1 MSLNLEKSAARE
13 AAFARRA
20 TANRDVTEAANR
32 QLEDAVRSVPGGIV
46 SAYWPIRTEIDPRPA
61 MRTLSATHQIGL
73 PVVVRMGLPLVFRRW
88 IPGSQMVTGT
98 YGAHVPADPDELVP
112 QILIVPLA
120 AFDASGYRLG
130 YGGGFYDR
138 TLEMLKKYG
147 PVTAIGFAYDV
158 QEFNSVP
165 RDLTDQRLDL
175 IITESGARTP
185 D

>member
-1 MSLNLEKSAARE
+1 MTLVLDKSEARE

-20 TANRDVTEAANR
+20 TADRGVTEATNR
-32 QLEDAVRSVPGGIV
+32 HLVAAVRSVPGGIV

-73 PVVVRMGLPLVFRRW
+73 PVVIRMGLPLVFRRW
-88 IPGSQMVTGT
+88 IPGSKMTAGS
-98 YGAHVPADPDELVP
+98 YGAAIPADLDELVP

-120 AFDASGYRLG
+120 AFDAAGYRLG

-138 TLEMLKKYG
+138 TLELLRKDG

-158 QEFNSVP
+158 QECASVP
-165 RDLTDQRLDL
+165 RDPTDQRLDL
-175 IITESGARTP
+175 IVTESGPRTP
-185 D
+185 V

>member
-1 MSLNLEKSAARE
+1 MSLDAQKSSARE
-13 AAFARRA
+13 AAYARRA
-20 TANRDVTEAANR
+20 TADRDVTEAANR
-32 QLEDAVRSVPGGIV
+32 HLEAAVRSVPGGVV

-88 IPGSQMVTGT
+88 IPGSKMVTGS
-98 YGAHVPADPDELVP
+98 YGAAIPADPDELVP

-120 AFDASGYRLG
+120 AFDVAGYRLG

-138 TLEMLKKYG
+138 TLEMLKKDW

-158 QEFNSVP
+158 QECASVP

-175 IITESGARTP
+175 IVTESGPRTP
-185 D
+185 V